1 MIVKKILYSIS
12 YPTQIYCIQ
21 SDHILNDC
29 IKSDRMKS
37 DWLKSDRC
45 IKSDCYMK
53 IDWTKSDRIL
63 IECTVLKRRQHAN

>member
-1 MIVKKILYSIS
+1 
-12 YPTQIYCIQ
+12 
-21 SDHILNDC
+21 
-29 IKSDRMKS
+29 MKS